1 MRQPTVR
8 LPAVTLC
15 LLSVSAWGNPAA
27 WHVSGEDSELWLLG
41 SIHYLRERDYP
52 LPPRVDELYQ
62 LADTL
67 VMELD
72 LDDLDL
78 LAAQASFM
86 EAGILPASGTL
97 RAVLDPEVYDLTEAR
112 AAELGLPLMLLE
124 RLEPWLVA
132 LTLMDL
138 GMNRLGY
145 QASQG
150 LEQYLVRRS
159 LTDGKEIL
167 GLETLDDQIGIFD
180 SLSWAD
186 QEALLL
192 LTLTDL
198 QTAEAEMTTLLDAW
212 RDGNLDELAAELTA
226 DFDELPEL
234 QTALVS
240 SRNRRW
246 AAKLEALLEGSGRYL
261 VVVGALHLV
270 GEDSVI
276 ELLSARGFDVVRVRE
291 R

>member
-1 MRQPTVR
+1 MR

>member
-1 MRQPTVR
+1 MR

-27 WHVSGEDSELWLLG
+27 WHVSGEESELWLLG

-52 LPPRVDELYQ
+52 LPPRVEELYQ

-78 LAAQASFM
+78 LAAQESFM

-97 RAVLDPEVYDLTEAR
+97 RAVLDPEVYELTEAR
-112 AAELGLPLMLLE
+112 AADLGLPLMLLE

-132 LTLMDL
+132 LTLLDL

-167 GLETLDDQIGIFD
+167 GLETLGDQIGIFD

-192 LTLTDL
+192 QTLTDL
-198 QTAEAEMTTLLDAW
+198 QAAEAEMTTLLDAW

-246 AAKLEALLEGSGRYL
+246 AAKLEELLQGSGRYL

-276 ELLSARGFDVVRVRE
+276 ELLSARGFDVARLRE

>member
-1 MRQPTVR
+1 MR

-27 WHVSGEDSELWLLG
+27 WHVSGEGAELWLLG

-52 LPPRVDELYQ
+52 LPPRVEELYQ
-62 LADTL
+62 RADTL

-78 LAAQASFM
+78 LAAQEKFM
-86 EAGILPASGTL
+86 EAGILPESGTL
-97 RAVLDPEVYDLTEAR
+97 RAVLAPEVYDLTEAR
-112 AAELGLPLMLLE
+112 AANLGLPLMLLE

-138 GMNRLGY
+138 GMSRLGY

-159 LTDGKEIL
+159 LLDGIEIL
-167 GLETLDDQIGIFD
+167 GLETLGDQIDIFD

-192 LTLTDL
+192 QTLTDL

-234 QTALVS
+234 HTALVS

-246 AAKLEALLEGSGRYL
+246 AVKLEQLLQGSGRYL

-276 ELLSARGFDVVRVRE
+276 ELLSARGLDVALVRE

>member
-1 MRQPTVR
+1 MR

-86 EAGILPASGTL
+86 EAGILPASDTL

>member
-1 MRQPTVR
+1 MR

-97 RAVLDPEVYDLTEAR
+97 RAVLDPEVYALTEAR
-112 AAELGLPLMLLE
+112 AADLGLPLMLLE

-138 GMNRLGY
+138 GMSRLGY

-159 LTDGKEIL
+159 FTDGKEIL

-198 QTAEAEMTTLLDAW
+198 QAAEAEMTTLLDAW

-246 AAKLEALLEGSGRYL
+246 AAKLEELLQGSGRYL